1 MTLLVLPLESLPAAL
16 TVKGAG
22 GEKQPGR
29 TPTLVL
35 ALSGWLLPRKA
46 ARALC
51 GLLIHE
57 PPRSS
62 WTTRPQPQ
70 ARRSWSWSSWSV
82 MKNNLRRLR
91 RQSLQPNS
99 RAAPNPTA
107 RAKPNSPRAKGPRAQ
122 EPRREPGGRRQQ
134 GRTPLRV
141 RTKAGWMPP
150 RRAARQM
157 RGSPNQEPPRSSL
170 ICCS

>member
-1 MTLLVLPLESLPAAL
+1 MPWGGGAWGSGPELCGSSGGRAGSGRTYRDRRSPERVWTLLVLPLESLPAAL

-35 ALSGWLLPRKA
+35 ALSGWLLFRKA

-70 ARRSWSWSSWSV
+70 VRRSWSWSSWSV

-91 RQSLQPNS
+91 RPPNNNQQP
-99 RAAPNPTA
+99 PIQQ
-107 RAKPNSPRAKGPRAQ
+107 PRVKKQP
-122 EPRREPGGRRQQ
+122 
-134 GRTPLRV
+134 
-141 RTKAGWMPP
+141 K
-150 RRAARQM
+150 
-157 RGSPNQEPPRSSL
+157 
-170 ICCS
+170 C